1 MLPGINELVTNV
13 LALLLRTS
21 CYHAGNSLAGDTEAE
36 WKQNLLLF
44 FNLLCALAL
53 GFKFFPFFFFVF
65 LFITFPS
72 HFFTSFI
79 FFFFFFLVASMRFRL
94 RHAVFPTF
102 ILLAEEVN
110 WTVCGGANKSKTE
123 IRRGAEVK
131 RLDTNCVEHPL
142 KYVCH
147 LSAHVDNSCS
157 SSRDSRY
164 PKFLHINYF
173 LDGSKLNINL
183 FSSYQLQQPVNTTR
197 NFHE

>member
-53 GFKFFPFFFFVF
+53 GFKFFPFFCFPFYYFSLSFF
-65 LFITFPS
+65 
-72 HFFTSFI
+72 HFFFC
-79 FFFFFFLVASMRFRL
+79 FWVASMRFRL

-131 RLDTNCVEHPL
+131 RLDTYCVEHPL

-147 LSAHVDNSCS
+147 LAAHADNSCS
-157 SSRDSRY
+157 SSCDSCY
-164 PKFLHINYF
+164 PKFPHINYF
-173 LDGSKLNINL
+173 LVGSKLNINL
-183 FSSYQLQQPVNTTR
+183 FSSYQLQQPANKTR
-197 NFHE
+197 NFLE

>member
-13 LALLLRTS
+13 LAPLLRTS

-53 GFKFFPFFFFVF
+53 GFKFF
-65 LFITFPS
+65 L
-72 HFFTSFI
+72 
-79 FFFFFFLVASMRFRL
+79 FFFFFSFLLLFPLIFSLFWGVASIRFRL

-131 RLDTNCVEHPL
+131 RLDTYCVEHPL

-147 LSAHVDNSCS
+147 LAAHADNSCS
-157 SSRDSRY
+157 SSCDSRY

-173 LDGSKLNINL
+173 LVGSKLNINL
-183 FSSYQLQQPVNTTR
+183 FSSYQLQQSANKTR
-197 NFHE
+197 NFLE